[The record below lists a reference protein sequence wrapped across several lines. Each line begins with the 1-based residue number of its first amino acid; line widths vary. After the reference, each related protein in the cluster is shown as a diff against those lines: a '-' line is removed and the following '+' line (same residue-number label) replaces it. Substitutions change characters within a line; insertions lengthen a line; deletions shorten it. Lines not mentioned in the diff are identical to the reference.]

1 MKVLCVGDVV
11 GRIGCSFLA
20 KHLLELKST
29 YGAEVVIVN
38 GENSSQAN
46 GISPSSAQRLFDA
59 GADVITTGNHV
70 FRRKEIFE
78 YLEEHSEVLRPAN
91 YPSGTFGRGWF
102 TLDMGRTAITV
113 INMLGVVFM
122 ENLRNPFECIDEVLK
137 QQLAKVIIL
146 DFHGEATSEKLAMAN
161 YLDGRI
167 SAMFGTHT
175 HVQTADARIF
185 PKGMGYITDVGMTGP
200 IHSVLGVKPELA
212 IYRQKNLL
220 PVRFEI
226 AEGDCMINAV
236 LFDISEQTGV
246 TSSVQSICYTEKH

>member
-11 GRIGCSFLA
+11 GRIGCRYLA
-20 KHLLELKST
+20 EHLPALKAS
-29 YGAEVVIVN
+29 YGAEVVIIN

-46 GISPSSAQRLFDA
+46 GISPGSAQRLFDA
-59 GADVITTGNHV
+59 GADIITTGNHA

-78 YLEEHSEVLRPAN
+78 YFEEHDNLLRPAN

-113 INMLGVVFM
+113 INLMGVVFM
-122 ENLRNPFECIDEVLK
+122 ENLKNPFECIDELLK
-137 QQLAKVIIL
+137 QSMAKVIVL
-146 DFHGEATSEKLAMAN
+146 DFHGEATSEKIAMAN

-212 IYRQKNLL
+212 VRRLKSMM
-220 PVRFEI
+220 PVHFEV
-226 AEGDCMINAV
+226 ADGECMINAV
-236 LFDISEQTGV
+236 LFDINEQTGA
-246 TSSVQSICYTEKH
+246 TTNVQTICFSKN